1 MAEWLVEQGIG
12 EERAI
17 LYDKGQAIAARIH
30 WPGELTAGQVEDAR
44 LVFRPA
50 GSKRGRAQFASGEEA
65 LADGLPHD
73 AQEGAMMRLRVTRSR
88 IAERGRVKLA
98 QAKPVDE
105 PLKAAPSLM
114 EALQA
119 VGEART
125 VRRFPDGEWEDIW
138 SEAWSGRHEFAGGSL
153 HFSATPAMV
162 LVDIDGALPPRDL
175 ALAAVPALAASIR
188 RFDLAGSI
196 GIDFPTLQAKADR
209 KAVDAALEE
218 ALADFPHER
227 TAMNGFGFVQI
238 VARLEGP
245 SLLHRFATSRVG
257 MAARMALRR
266 AEMVEGPGLTLLTVH
281 PALKAKFKPEW
292 LAELERRT
300 ARTLRVETDPAL
312 AIEAATA
319 QIVPHDD

>member
-30 WPGELTAGQVEDAR
+30 WPGELTAGQVEDAH

-65 LADGLPHD
+65 LVDGLPRD

-88 IAERGRVKLA
+88 IAERGRVKPA
-98 QAKPVDE
+98 QAKPVDA

-114 EALQA
+114 EAIQA
-119 VGEART
+119 GGQEARS

-138 SEAWSGRHEFAGGSL
+138 SEAWSGRQEFAGGSL

-175 ALAAVPALAASIR
+175 ALAAVPALAAAIR

-196 GIDFPTLQAKADR
+196 GIDFPTLQAKSDR
-209 KAVDAALEE
+209 KAVDASLESALHGW
-218 ALADFPHER
+218 AHER
-227 TAMNGFGFVQI
+227 TAMNGFGFVQL
-238 VARLEGP
+238 VSRFERP
-245 SLLHRFATSRVG
+245 SLLHRIGEGRVG
-257 MAARMALRR
+257 AAARLLLRR
-266 AEMVEGPGLTLLTVH
+266 AEGVSDAGGLLLTCH
-281 PALKAKFKPEW
+281 PGAKAKLKPAWIEE
-292 LAELERRT
+292 LARRT
-300 ARTLRVETDPAL
+300 GREVRIASDPAL
-312 AIEAATA
+312 ALDAGFA
-319 QIVPHDD
+319 QAVPL

>member
-30 WPGELTAGQVEDAR
+30 WPGELTAGQVEDAQ

-50 GSKRGRAQFASGEEA
+50 GSKRGHAQFASGEEA
-65 LADGLPHD
+65 LVDGLPHD

-114 EALQA
+114 EALRA
-119 VGEART
+119 AGEART

-196 GIDFPTLQAKADR
+196 GIDFPTLQSRADR
-209 KAVDAALEE
+209 KAVDALLESALHGW
-218 ALADFPHER
+218 AHER
-227 TAMNGFGFVQI
+227 TAMNGFGFVQL
-238 VARLEGP
+238 VSRFERP
-245 SLLHRFATSRVG
+245 SLLHRIGEGQVG
-257 MAARMALRR
+257 AAARLLLRR
-266 AEMVEGPGLTLLTVH
+266 AEGVSDAGALLLTCH
-281 PALKAKFKPEW
+281 PGVKAKLKPSWIEE
-292 LAELERRT
+292 LARRT
-300 ARTLRVETDPAL
+300 GREVRIESDPAL
-312 AIEAATA
+312 ALDAGFA
-319 QIVPHDD
+319 QAVPL